1 MEGNPVRF
9 DGLFASISHRLRA
22 PRTEGNATAVRK
34 RLQELLELTKL
45 TSPDIPA
52 SNKPGEGPDRL
63 RGKDKPNR

>member
-1 MEGNPVRF
+1 MRF

-22 PRTEGNATAVRK
+22 HVPRAEESATAVRK

-45 TSPDIPA
+45 ASPDIPA
-52 SNKPGEGPDRL
+52 SNSPGDGPDQF